1 MLLRIGVIKIGNIGA
16 APLLEFLFDERAE
29 REDIDIRVVGSG
41 SKLLPE
47 QAEEVTK
54 KLLEFEP
61 KLVLVISPNAA
72 LPGPTK
78 IRELLTAT
86 KIPAVVISDGPGKK
100 AVEDI
105 EAKGMGYI
113 IIPADAMIGA
123 RREFL
128 DPLEMALFN
137 ADVISVLTITGVFS
151 IIYQELDKVIEQI
164 KRNEDPTLPK
174 IIANS
179 ERAVEAAD
187 FQNPYAKAK
196 AMAAYEMTK
205 QVAGLNAAGCFK
217 IKEWEKYVQTVTAA
231 HEMLRMAAK
240 LANESREI
248 EKYGDHLLRR
258 PHHDDGRIL
267 KKRKLMQKPK

>member
-1 MLLRIGVIKIGNIGA
+1 MLRIGVIKVGNIGA

-29 REDIDIRVVGSG
+29 REDIDIRIVGSG

-61 KLVLVISPNAA
+61 RLVLVTSPNAA
-72 LPGPTK
+72 LPGPRR
-78 IRELLTAT
+78 IRELLTAA
-86 KIPAVVISDGPGKK
+86 KIPTVVISDGPGKK

-128 DPLEMALFN
+128 DPVEMALFN
-137 ADVISVLTITGVFS
+137 ADVISVLAITGVFS
-151 IIYQELDKVIEQI
+151 IIYQELDKTIEQI
-164 KRNEDPTLPK
+164 KKNEDPTLPK
-174 IIANS
+174 IIVDS
-179 ERAVEAAD
+179 EKAVAAAD

-196 AMAAYEMTK
+196 AMAAYEMAK

-217 IKEWEKYVQTVTAA
+217 IKEWERYVPTVTAA
-231 HEMLRMAAK
+231 HEMIRMAAR

-248 EKYGDHLLRR
+248 EKYGDHLLRK

>member
-1 MLLRIGVIKIGNIGA
+1 MLRIGVIKVGNIGS

-29 REDIDIRVVGSG
+29 REDIDTRVVGSG

-54 KLLEFEP
+54 KLLELEP
-61 KLVLVISPNAA
+61 KLVLVTSPNAA
-72 LPGPTK
+72 LPGPRR
-78 IRELLTAT
+78 IRELLAVT
-86 KIPAVVISDGPGKK
+86 KIPTVVISDGPGKK

-137 ADVISVLTITGVFS
+137 TDVISVLAITGVFS

-164 KRNEDPTLPK
+164 KKNENPTLPK
-174 IIANS
+174 IVVDG
-179 ERAVEAAD
+179 EKAVAAAD

-196 AMAAYEMTK
+196 AMAAYEIAK
-205 QVAGLNAAGCFK
+205 QVAGLNSAGCFK
-217 IKEWEKYVQTVTAA
+217 IKEWERYVPTVTAA
-231 HEMLRMAAK
+231 HEMIRMAAR

-248 EKYGDHLLRR
+248 EKYGDHLLRK
-258 PHHDDGRIL
+258 PHYDDGRIL

>member
-1 MLLRIGVIKIGNIGA
+1 MLRIGVIKVGNIGA

-72 LPGPTK
+72 LPGPGK
-78 IRELLTAT
+78 IRELLTAE
-86 KIPAVVISDGPGKK
+86 KMPAVVISDGPGTK

-113 IIPADAMIGA
+113 IIPGDPMIGA

-137 ADVISVLTITGVFS
+137 ADVISVLAITGVFS
-151 IIYQELDKVIEQI
+151 IIYQELDKVIDQI
-164 KRNEDPTLPK
+164 KKNEDPTLPK
-174 IIANS
+174 IIVSS
-179 ERAVEAAD
+179 EKAIAAAD

-196 AMAAYEMTK
+196 AMAAYEVAK

-217 IKEWEKYVQTVTAA
+217 IKEWERYVQTVTAA
-231 HEMLRMAAK
+231 HEMIRMAAR

-248 EKYGDHLLRR
+248 EKYGDHLLRE

>member
-1 MLLRIGVIKIGNIGA
+1 MLLRIGVIKVGNIGA

-47 QAEEVTK
+47 QAEEVTR

-72 LPGPTK
+72 LPGPRK
-78 IRELLTAT
+78 IIELLTAT

-128 DPLEMALFN
+128 DPVEMALFN
-137 ADVISVLTITGVFS
+137 ADVISVLAITGVFS
-151 IIYQELDKVIEQI
+151 IIYQELDKAIEQI
-164 KRNEDPTLPK
+164 KMNEDPTLPK
-174 IIANS
+174 IIVNS
-179 ERAVEAAD
+179 EKAVAAAD

-196 AMAAYEMTK
+196 AMAAYEMAK

-217 IKEWEKYVQTVTAA
+217 IKEWDLSQSEALERDKIDAA
-231 HEMLRMAAK
+231 TQER
-240 LANESREI
+240 
-248 EKYGDHLLRR
+248 
-258 PHHDDGRIL
+258 L
-267 KKRKLMQKPK
+267 KSLGYL